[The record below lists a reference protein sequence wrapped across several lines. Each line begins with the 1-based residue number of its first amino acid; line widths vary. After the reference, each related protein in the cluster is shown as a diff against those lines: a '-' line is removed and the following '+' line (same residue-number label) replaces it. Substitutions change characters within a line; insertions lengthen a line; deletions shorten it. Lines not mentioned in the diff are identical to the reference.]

1 MVESAGVFAQA
12 ELEGGGFH
20 TADAAEAPGGHDD
33 LLNEEDFDG
42 AERLVLLLAYRNTTV
57 FQRPGALK
65 GNDGGDS

>member
-1 MVESAGVFAQA
+1 MEAGEAAAFVVEAAGVFDQA

-42 AERLVLLLAYRNTTV
+42 ADRFVMLFV
-57 FQRPGALK
+57 
-65 GNDGGDS
+65 